1 MSSINE
7 KIGICVI
14 GSGRAGMIHAR
25 NFARALP
32 KAKLVAMVDPIEDT
46 VRHACVELELETS
59 YTDYRDALSDPNVDA
74 VIVVTPTVLHREIV
88 VAAAQCGK
96 HVFCEKPMAMNVEE
110 CDEMIRACTD
120 NKVKLQIG
128 FMRRFDQGFMTAKK
142 RIDNG
147 EIGEVVLVR
156 SCTRGPS
163 IPQPWQYDIAA
174 SNGPLAE
181 VNSHDIDTLRWF
193 AESEISEVYCIA
205 GNYRCPQA
213 KAEHPDFYDNV
224 IMSARFANGLQ
235 GQIDGAVSV
244 RYGYDAKVEVLGTNG
259 VLHIGRL
266 DQSGVVVVNSD
277 SGITTPAVESWRNL
291 FLDAYL
297 QEDRE
302 FIDCIIENSAPRVTG
317 HDGKMA
323 VAVVNAGNRSILEKR
338 PVQLEVE

>member
-1 MSSINE
+1 MSLKE
-7 KIGICVI
+7 KVGICVI

-32 KAKLVAMVDPIEDT
+32 NAKLVAMVDPVEET
-46 VRHACVELELETS
+46 VQNACAELELETS
-59 YTDYRDALSDPNVDA
+59 YTDYKEALADNNVDA

-88 VAAAQCGK
+88 IASANSGK
-96 HVFCEKPMAMNVEE
+96 HVFCEKPMAMNVDE
-110 CDEMIRACTD
+110 CNEMIAVCRD
-120 NKVKLQIG
+120 SKVKLQIG
-128 FMRRFDQGFMTAKK
+128 FMRRYDQGFMAAKE
-142 RIDNG
+142 RINKG
-147 EIGEVVLVR
+147 EIGDVVLVR

-205 GNYRCPQA
+205 GNYRCPEA

-244 RYGYDAKVEVLGTNG
+244 RYGYDAKVEILGTNG

-266 DQSGVVVVNSD
+266 DQSGVVVVNTQT
-277 SGITTPAVESWRNL
+277 GMTTPAVPSWRNL

-297 QEDRE
+297 QEDME
-302 FIDCIIENSAPRVTG
+302 FIEAIIEDKVPRVTG

-323 VAVVNAGNRSILEKR
+323 VAVVNAGNRSIVERR
-338 PVQLEVE
+338 PVQLEVA